1 MKVWI
6 TKDALEFGIQEA
18 EAEPF
23 GISGN
28 MILAGKSFFHKSECH
43 TSKEEALIQAEK
55 MRQDKTRLL
64 EKQLEKL
71 KAMKFE

>member
-18 EAEPF
+18 EAKPF

-28 MILAGKSFFHKSECH
+28 MILAGKSFFYKSECH
-43 TSKEEALIQAEK
+43 SSKEDALIKAEK
-55 MRQDKTRLL
+55 MRLAKISLL
-64 EKQLEKL
+64 EKQLERL
-71 KAMKFE
+71 KKMKFE